1 MLAKIFLKN
10 AIIYILFLASSISS
24 LKGQAFVTLNPY
36 QYYNKLPG
44 DYLYFQL
51 LNSPEKLSSDQLAYA
66 QISAISSVQ
75 RHFFIR
81 EKFYDLKNIE
91 RFLKNCDC
99 PEFKQIVNKLDRW
112 FTQYGGETFKN
123 GYSSSSL
130 KKLEGIMKKYNELNL
145 DTVNEFKENW
155 FFAQD
160 FIIQPDGNSYKLQ
173 KKPSKFIYKLPYINK
188 VEEFKFNRVNNL
200 VQIKNSSFLYGHYNY
215 FIYDSIHEQ
224 SIYKYANTDFLKYKT
239 IAQVKDR
246 VLYKTTYNY
255 QNVKI
260 KEVSSNKL
268 EERFYH
274 KNGTL
279 SFTLPYGQEVESV
292 IGYDSLGNISYKDG
306 NGTIYNIID
315 PDINDENISFN
326 RTYKNSGKIAEKQ
339 YFGNKLIKYE
349 EFSDNGE
356 SLINYYHWKNGLV
369 IKQGSSNSADVNLF
383 HNFPNNEDIT
393 LDEIYIQILPDD
405 LVSQYWVNPMS
416 SPKFIAA
423 KILNEN
429 EVINYIKK
437 NYKTFISKQTITESP
452 ILDLQIELT
461 LDSKTIDYYAF
472 FQSKINEI
480 VKISHAK
487 YDGKD
492 INVPLKMYITLVF
505 K

>member
-1 MLAKIFLKN
+1 MMIISFKN
-10 AIIYILFLASSISS
+10 ICLLILFTLSSIGINS
-24 LKGQAFVTLNPY
+24 QALVTLNPY

-51 LNSPEKLSSDQLAYA
+51 LNSPEKLSADQLAYT
-66 QISAISSVQ
+66 QIYTLKDFYNHA
-75 RHFFIR
+75 FKK
-81 EKFYDLKNIE
+81 EKFYNFKNILK
-91 RFLKNCDC
+91 FLNNCNCEDFKILIS
-99 PEFKQIVNKLDRW
+99 EFDKW
-112 FTQYGGETFKN
+112 FSFYGSETFRN
-123 GYSSSSL
+123 GYTSVNSRAQLGEILSKYYNLNKDEINEYL
-130 KKLEGIMKKYNELNL
+130 K
-145 DTVNEFKENW
+145 NW

-160 FIIQPDGNSYKLQ
+160 FIIQPDGNFYKLQ

-188 VEEFKFNRVNNL
+188 VEEFKFNRVDNL

-224 SIYKYANTDFLKYKT
+224 SIYKYANTGFLKYKT

-255 QNVKI
+255 QNIII
-260 KEVSSNKL
+260 KEVSSNKT

-279 SFTLPYGQEVESV
+279 SFSLPYGQEVESV

-326 RTYKNSGKIAEKQ
+326 RTYKNSGKILEKQ

-356 SLINYYHWKNGLV
+356 SLVKYYHWKNGKL
-369 IKQGSSNSADVNLF
+369 IKADDSNMDESYLF
-383 HNFPNNEDIT
+383 HNFPNEEDII

-405 LVSQYWVNPMS
+405 LVSQYWVYPMS

-423 KILNEN
+423 KILNES

-437 NYKTFISKQTITESP
+437 NYKTFISKQTISESP
-452 ILDLQIELT
+452 ILDFT
-461 LDSKTIDYYAF
+461 LDLNLESQTIYYDAF

-480 VKISHAK
+480 VKISPAK
-487 YDGKD
+487 YDGKEVS
-492 INVPLKMYITLVF
+492 VPLKMYITLVF